1 MVDMIREAWW
11 SSPRGIGSIH
21 RKHLKSNRADRP
33 NEVVLP
39 DAMICLAGAN
49 AWAGLQAWA
58 TGHYVPAPEFSQ
70 GRLES
75 TYQSLLGILE
85 DQRSGKSS
93 KAFNGIM
100 HDLYVKVS
108 QSQSGVAPNASGSAN
123 NVISLDIDSD

>member
-1 MVDMIREAWW
+1 MYYVLGAHSRSFSFSTLKRTWNL
-11 SSPRGIGSIH
+11 SSGELEFHVRGILST
-21 RKHLKSNRADRP
+21 
-33 NEVVLP
+33 
-39 DAMICLAGAN
+39 

-108 QSQSGVAPNASGSAN
+108 QSQPGVAPNASGSAN